1 MLEGCLTAGLI
12 LAPGLACCILELRDM
27 WRGRGHCA
35 CALLQLLLC
44 PLTSSLAHLASI
56 WQPRWRNRALLTKT
70 MEGFLC
76 AGPQLVRTLSVQV
89 YCTKNRFLGAAA
101 GALDARH
108 ADRPSA
114 AGDG

>member
-1 MLEGCLTAGLI
+1 
-12 LAPGLACCILELRDM
+12 M

-76 AGPQLVRTLSVQV
+76 AGPQLVRKLRLVYKCTVIITGFQVLQLALWMRGTLTGPLQLVMDDLEVVTMDLETPDTVTNMTVTSE
-89 YCTKNRFLGAAA
+89 
-101 GALDARH
+101 
-108 ADRPSA
+108 
-114 AGDG
+114 